1 MLLFSSVV
9 CTEVCSSVFSLLIPS
24 MCLLHFRENA
34 VHDETAPESAVQN
47 GSSVRNGNLK
57 TPVSGFLKIFKF
69 FFNYGIYFLS
79 HSIVTKLSIT

>member
-69 FFNYGIYFLS
+69 FLIMEFIFCLIQLLQN
-79 HSIVTKLSIT
+79 